1 MSREADNGPLSE
13 DLSASRHRDI
23 VLADVYTVRR
33 DVSGQFGRVVDD
45 EGHAK
50 VVTDGFHDQRGR
62 SLGVEVTGLFSQL
75 HHVDAASK
83 DSGQELLEVI
93 ANPDAEIETARTE
106 VKHTAHPRSWG
117 RAATFDGP
125 VRQNGGM
132 QIPAKAEYAIRALLT
147 LAASD
152 VSVSAD
158 HLAHEQDLP
167 AKFLGAILSDLRRGG
182 LVTSQRG
189 PEGGFKLA
197 RDPDTIMIADILR
210 VVSGPMAGVRGM
222 RPETLVYEGE
232 AKHLRDVWVAVRGT
246 LREVLEHVTLGQV
259 LRGDLPPAVTRFTED
274 PDAWITRVI

>member
-1 MSREADNGPLSE
+1 M
-13 DLSASRHRDI
+13 H
-23 VLADVYTVRR
+23 DV
-33 DVSGQFGRVVDD
+33 DP
-45 EGHAK
+45 
-50 VVTDGFHDQRGR
+50 
-62 SLGVEVTGLFSQL
+62 
-75 HHVDAASK
+75 ASK
-83 DSGQELLEVI
+83 DSRQKARHVLTRPYAQVEAARGEVEHDFTLEV
-93 ANPDAEIETARTE
+93 ACNLFARRYG
-106 VKHTAHPRSWG
+106 VG
-117 RAATFDGP
+117 
-125 VRQNGGM
+125 QNGSM

-197 RDPDTIMIADILR
+197 HDPDEITIADILR

-232 AKHLRDVWVAVRGT
+232 ATHLRDVWVAVRGT

-259 LRGDLPPAVTRFTED
+259 LRGDLPPAVTRFTDD

>member
-1 MSREADNGPLSE
+1 M
-13 DLSASRHRDI
+13 
-23 VLADVYTVRR
+23 T
-33 DVSGQFGRVVDD
+33 
-45 EGHAK
+45 
-50 VVTDGFHDQRGR
+50 T
-62 SLGVEVTGLFSQL
+62 
-75 HHVDAASK
+75 
-83 DSGQELLEVI
+83 LEVP
-93 ANPDAEIETARTE
+93 AN
-106 VKHTAHPRSWG
+106 RSPG
-117 RAATFDGP
+117 RNVVG
-125 VRQNGGM
+125 QNGAV

-197 RDPDTIMIADILR
+197 HDPDNIMIADILR

-259 LRGDLPPAVTRFTED
+259 LRGDLPPAVTRFTDD